1 MLTGEFETVE
11 APTGAN
17 GVEQA
22 KAGGFDLILL
32 EWRQHFARH
41 AAPMM
46 REKVSDLTDVH
57 IRVLSMLLD
66 LPDHDPVDVPR
77 GTHAILVTHDLTRP
91 GLILIGDAAGFT
103 LNTGLTIRGGLTF
116 APVVLAAGP
125 TRALP
130 IYLGVGARYYQHH
143 YDPASID
150 ELPDRHVGLEG
161 TLGVALARRGPR
173 LELYLD
179 GGPGYDVG
187 RSDSCSFASGV
198 MTVCPH
204 QQATRLYWHG
214 GLGVRWYL
222 GVGG

>member
-1 MLTGEFETVE
+1 MAARARACVAAAFCVKSASLERADGASDGGTV
-11 APTGAN
+11 GAAIAVSSDA
-17 GVEQA
+17 GV
-22 KAGGFDLILL
+22 GSG
-32 EWRQHFARH
+32 
-41 AAPMM
+41 
-46 REKVSDLTDVH
+46 T
-57 IRVLSMLLD
+57 LD
-66 LPDHDPVDVPR
+66 
-77 GTHAILVTHDLTRP
+77 G
-91 GLILIGDAAGFT
+91 
-103 LNTGLTIRGGLTF
+103 TGLTIRGGVTF
-116 APVVLAAGP
+116 APVVLAAGAS
-125 TRALP
+125 RALP

-143 YDPASID
+143 FDPASID

-161 TLGVALARRGPR
+161 TLGVALALRGPR

-214 GLGVRWYL
+214 GLGLRWYL